1 MLNMSTYLPHCSN
14 LYSRLTEMTSSLTI
28 RQAEQI
34 IFEEIAFHICMAP
47 LVRPHAEGKE
57 VLKPDEAETA
67 LHSLISTRMLAPFLF
82 LPIAQ

>member
-1 MLNMSTYLPHCSN
+1 MLNMSTYLPHSSN
-14 LYSRLTEMTSSLTI
+14 LYSRLTVTSSLTI

-67 LHSLISTRMLAPFLF
+67 LHSLISARMLAPFLF
-82 LPIAQ
+82 IFQ